1 MRTAALLA
9 VVALG
14 ACTRGAP
21 PRSDATA
28 CGDGLT
34 VALGACVSYRMAD
47 AFCGAAAKPEAGAC
61 VRRACGRGE
70 ALDLDHGIC
79 IPEVAVDRTLLHG
92 QLAEPDDKREPTCLT
107 GVLTSR
113 KGRLDCAAGPLSCR
127 RGERFVKADAGPVA
141 GRCEPLPACGPGELF
156 DEETGIG
163 AGGGRC
169 DEIVRHRTIDI
180 GTWAR
185 LVLGQDGGEGANAF
199 CAPVRAA
206 GAGIARFQIQI
217 TVPDND
223 VTQASARLVPRPPAA
238 TAQADAAER
247 SIEELVRILHFYG
260 GTSLAASLSLDVVC
274 TPAVA
279 SEPTLE
285 LPPEK

>member
-1 MRTAALLA
+1 MKTAALLSIA
-9 VVALG
+9 ALA

-21 PRSDATA
+21 ARSDANA

-47 AFCGAAAKPEAGAC
+47 AFCGAAAKPEAGGC
-61 VRRACGRGE
+61 VRRACGPGE
-70 ALDLDHGIC
+70 ALELDHGIC
-79 IPEVAVDRTLLHG
+79 IPEVAVGTTLLHG
-92 QLAEPDDKREPTCLT
+92 QPAEQDDKREPTCLT

-113 KGRLDCAAGPLSCR
+113 KGKLDCADGPLSCR
-127 RGERFVKADAGPVA
+127 RGERFVKTGDGGVA
-141 GRCEPLPACGPGELF
+141 GKCEPIPPCGPGELF
-156 DEETGIG
+156 DLET
-163 AGGGRC
+163 AKC
-169 DEIVRHRTIDI
+169 DEIVRHRTIDV

-185 LVLGQDGGEGANAF
+185 LALGPDGGEGANAF

-206 GAGIARFQIQI
+206 GPGKARFQVQI
-217 TVPDND
+217 DVPDND
-223 VTQASARLVPRPPAA
+223 VTRASARLVARPPAA
-238 TAQADAAER
+238 TSQADAAER

-260 GTSLAASLSLDVVC
+260 GSALAASVSLDVVC
-274 TPAVA
+274 TSPLE